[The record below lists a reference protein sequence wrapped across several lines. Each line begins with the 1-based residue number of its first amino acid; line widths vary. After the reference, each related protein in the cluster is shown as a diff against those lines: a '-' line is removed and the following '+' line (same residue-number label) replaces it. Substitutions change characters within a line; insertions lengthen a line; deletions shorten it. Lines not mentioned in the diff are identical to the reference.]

1 MITAFNLYKLLVA
14 DFFPK
19 CVKCA
24 HYRPGVVGNG
34 YCKIYGDILEARVS
48 KNAHYCGLEGIS
60 FKKAENIKPLYNKN
74 N

>member
-1 MITAFNLYKLLVA
+1 MISRFNLYKLLVA
-14 DFFPK
+14 NFFPK
-19 CVKCA
+19 CVNCA
-24 HYRPGVVGNG
+24 HYRPNDEIKG